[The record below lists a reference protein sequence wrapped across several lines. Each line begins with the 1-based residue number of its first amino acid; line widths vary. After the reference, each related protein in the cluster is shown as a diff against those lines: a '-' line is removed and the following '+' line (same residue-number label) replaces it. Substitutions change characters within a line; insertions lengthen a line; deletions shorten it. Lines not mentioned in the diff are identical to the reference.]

1 MNLKELKKLIKQTG
15 AHARKTFSQNFLHN
29 EYTLSR
35 IAESIPEESGFYVE
49 IGGGLGALTEFA
61 VKRELFPLK
70 VIDIDD
76 RMLEILTERFS
87 ENAQII
93 KADGAKID
101 FSDDFKDTKGVVFGN
116 LPYQVSSPVVMNTCF
131 HSSRLEGAV
140 FLLQKEVAEKFCAVP
155 GSREFGP
162 VAALIRKVGSAEYLF
177 TVEPEDFYPAP
188 KVKSA
193 VIRIKFDDHDQV
205 KDELKKFADTMRIL
219 FSNRRKTLSNVFKVN
234 SLDPEILEIFKEYAK
249 MRSEELDWDVI
260 LRIAEEIGRKE

>member
-35 IAESIPEESGFYVE
+35 IVESIPENSGFYVE

-61 VKRELFPLK
+61 VKKKLFPLK

-76 RMLEILTERFS
+76 RMLEVLEERFS
-87 ENAQII
+87 DHAQILR
-93 KADGAKID
+93 ADGAKLDVSEI
-101 FSDDFKDTKGVVFGN
+101 FEGKKGVVFGN

-131 HSSRLEGAV
+131 NSSLLEGAV
-140 FLLQKEVAEKFCAVP
+140 FLLQKEVAEKFCAMP

-177 TVEPEDFYPAP
+177 TVEPQDFYPAP
-188 KVKSA
+188 KVHSA
-193 VIRIKFDDHDQV
+193 VIRINFKDHNEL
-205 KDELKKFADTMRIL
+205 KPELKKFADIMRIL
-219 FSNRRKTLSNVFKVN
+219 FSNRRKTLNNVFKVN
-234 SLDPEILEIFKEYAK
+234 RIDPEILENFKEYAK
-249 MRSEELDWDVI
+249 MRSEELSWEII
-260 LRIAEEIGRKE
+260 LQLAQEIGRK